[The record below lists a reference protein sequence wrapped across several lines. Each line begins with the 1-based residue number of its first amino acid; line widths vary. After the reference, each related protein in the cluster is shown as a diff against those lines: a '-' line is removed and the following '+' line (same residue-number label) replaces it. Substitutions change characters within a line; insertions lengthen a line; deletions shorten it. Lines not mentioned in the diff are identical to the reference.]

1 MIEQLHV
8 QIPAT
13 SANVGSGFDTL
24 GIALT
29 LYNDIYFSV
38 QPEQK
43 DIHIVVEGLGK
54 DSITTVFA
62 DNMVGQAMAAA
73 AAKNGQQLP
82 GGILT
87 LMNRIPPARGLGSS
101 SAALV
106 GGILLGDAL
115 TGSALSKREML
126 DIAAQMEGHPDNVAP
141 AIYGGLCASIMTET
155 DTITNS
161 LPVGDDLS
169 FVVVSPDVEVST
181 HDARQVLP
189 KVIDYKDAVFNVSRV
204 SFLLTSLMTKQYDK
218 LALGLADRLHVP
230 YRIELIPHGSD
241 VLQAAL
247 QAGAKGATI
256 SGSGS
261 TLIAFVTDDGKAVL
275 EAMTGAFER
284 QGIASTGYVLKCC
297 MQGAELV

>member
-38 QPEQK
+38 QPEQE

-115 TGSALSKREML
+115 TGSALSKQEML

-230 YRIELIPHGSD
+230 YRIELIPHGRD

-247 QAGAKGATI
+247 QAGAKGVTI

-275 EAMTGAFER
+275 EAMTGAFEQ

-297 MQGAELV
+297 MQGAKLV